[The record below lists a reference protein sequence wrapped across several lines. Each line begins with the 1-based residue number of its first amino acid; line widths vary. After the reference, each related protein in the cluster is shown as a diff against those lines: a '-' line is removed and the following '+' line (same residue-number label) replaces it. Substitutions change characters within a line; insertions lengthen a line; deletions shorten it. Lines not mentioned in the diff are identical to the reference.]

1 MWSRSVNCSSLMLIR
16 KDSSI
21 PIASSSPSNIVRR
34 MYHSSN
40 STRLTSCTHSAADCV
55 DAQKSGTFVA
65 FDDIPNPP
73 ARGWP
78 DFLTDSA
85 ADSYRSTKAL
95 GQLYRAVGNTRAHIS
110 SPFDPPFDVDP
121 LRTLTK
127 SIATMLSAVTGPP
140 NVSDIK
146 NPPPSAIS
154 HYRRF
159 LPSLSAELL
168 KFVTDPTRRKEDDLS
183 EEALFLSVSLGS
195 RRLQQSDRA
204 ESSRRQEQA
213 VKLFEVI
220 RKVILEG
227 QSRPVGSAPLST
239 FEKAMNGWAAWHAA
253 VQEGEDRAKA
263 LRIDQGAKSGGSRAP
278 ERILGL
284 RTWAWL
290 ALGVM
295 VEQLELHEKENVEV
309 VTVD

>member
-1 MWSRSVNCSSLMLIR
+1 M
-16 KDSSI
+16 
-21 PIASSSPSNIVRR
+21 RR
-34 MYHSSN
+34 TRHSSN
-40 STRLTSCTHSAADCV
+40 QAELTRRTRPAADCV

-65 FDDIPNPP
+65 FDEVPKPP

-95 GQLYRAVGNTRAHIS
+95 GQLYRAVGNTRAHVS
-110 SPFDPPFDVDP
+110 SPFDSPFDVDP

-127 SIATMLSAVTGPP
+127 SIATMLAAFTEPLD
-140 NVSDIK
+140 VSDVK
-146 NPPPSAIS
+146 KPPPSAIN
-154 HYRRF
+154 HYRSF

-168 KFVTDPTRRKEDDLS
+168 KLVTDPTRRKEDDLS

-220 RKVILEG
+220 RKVIVEG
-227 QSRPVGSAPLST
+227 PSRPAGSAPLST
-239 FEKAMNGWAAWHAA
+239 LEKALNGWAAWHAA
-253 VQEGEDRAKA
+253 VQEGEDRTKA
-263 LRIDQGAKSGGSRAP
+263 LRVEQGAKAGGGRAS

-284 RTWAWL
+284 QTWAWL

-295 VEQLELHEKENVEV
+295 VEQLKLHEKENVEV
-309 VTVD
+309 VTVE